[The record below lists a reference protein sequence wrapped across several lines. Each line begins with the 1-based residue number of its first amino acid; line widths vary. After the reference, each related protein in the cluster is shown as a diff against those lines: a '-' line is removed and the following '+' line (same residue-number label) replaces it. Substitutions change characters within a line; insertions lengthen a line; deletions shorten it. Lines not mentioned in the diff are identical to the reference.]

1 MVQQGCLIVA
11 YLGLSAILCWM
22 LNIKNKLPEGI
33 ITFNL
38 YYSGK
43 SCYVMARYCLE
54 ATFWDFYAPGFLL
67 MQQSLENLIK
77 SCLKQENIDWKQ
89 KDGRYGNEGH
99 QFKRLIELGKDI
111 KFFKEKIINR
121 HDFLSLLKEL
131 EDGYNPQRYGESGC
145 FIESQEKMMD
155 LFDEIVFILVT
166 GFTTLVEP
174 RNNEKLERL
183 MALPVPDYMEKTF
196 KRKLKQ
202 SFIFTNVLPL
212 DFK

>member
-1 MVQQGCLIVA
+1 
-11 YLGLSAILCWM
+11 M
-22 LNIKNKLPEGI
+22 LNIKNKFPGGSDP
-33 ITFNL
+33 FSL

-43 SCYVMARYCLE
+43 SCYVMARFCLE
-54 ATFWDFYAPGFLL
+54 ATFWDFYVPGFLL

-77 SCLKQENIDWKQ
+77 SCLKQKNINWEQEN
-89 KDGRYGNEGH
+89 GGYGKKGH

-111 KFFKEKIINR
+111 CFINEKIMNR

-131 EDGYNPQRYGESGC
+131 EDGYNLQRYGASGH
-145 FIESQEKMMD
+145 FIKSHGKMMD
-155 LFDEIVFILVT
+155 LFDEMVFILVT

-183 MALPVPDYMEKTF
+183 MALPVPLYLEKTF

-202 SFIFTNVLPL
+202 PFIFTEVLPI
-212 DFK
+212 DF